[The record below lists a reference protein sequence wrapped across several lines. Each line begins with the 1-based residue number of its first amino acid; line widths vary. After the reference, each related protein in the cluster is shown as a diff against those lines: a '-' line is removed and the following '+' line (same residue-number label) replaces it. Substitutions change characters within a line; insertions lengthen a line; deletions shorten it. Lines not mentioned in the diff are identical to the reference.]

1 MAKGLISDLTC
12 VLDFE
17 KEARKKLSGF
27 AWQFFSRRRDAGQTY
42 QDNVD
47 AFKRYRLIPR
57 NLRDVSIRD
66 TTVTVLGTKLDFPVA
81 IAPTAMQRLAH
92 PDAELATAKGAAS
105 VNTGMVLSSWANH
118 SLEEVAKAAPRGVRW
133 FYLLFFKDRRLTR
146 HLLERAQRAGYTA
159 IVLTADQPS
168 FSFSRHEKPTLPPV
182 PVRYPNAYCA
192 GDPVGLVGT
201 VEVEEHLRATVK
213 VPGTW
218 EDVEWVRK
226 NTKLPVVLKG
236 ILSVEDAKTAVNLGV
251 DAVYVSN
258 HGGRQMDG
266 LPATIDVLP
275 DIVRAVDG
283 KAEVYLDGGVR
294 TGTDVLKALAL
305 GARCVFIGRP
315 ALWGLA
321 CNGAEGVGQV
331 LRILRDEF
339 SLAMARAGCAKVADI
354 TSSLVVH
361 ESHYL
366 YRQLRHPRTING
378 KKPKS
383 KY

>member
-1 MAKGLISDLTC
+1 MAEGLISDLTC

-182 PVRYPNAYCA
+182 LVRYPNAYYA

-218 EDVEWVRK
+218 EDVGWVRK

-236 ILSVEDAKTAVNLGV
+236 ILSAEDARTAVNLGV

-294 TGTDVLKALAL
+294 TGTDVLKALSL

-331 LRILRDEF
+331 LRVLRDEF

-354 TSSLVVH
+354 TSSLVLH
-361 ESHYL
+361 ESY
-366 YRQLRHPRTING
+366 YSSRQLRHPRAIND
-378 KKPKS
+378 KKLKS